1 MNLIQKLTEE
11 AKAAPARRVAMPE
24 CEAVKTLQ
32 AARRVAEMRVQLQTA
47 MPGDENGG
55 EDEGDK
61 PHLKLV

>member
-32 AARRVAEMRVQLQTA
+32 AARRVADEILAFQT
-47 MPGDENGG
+47 EQT
-55 EDEGDK
+55 
-61 PHLKLV
+61 L

>member
-32 AARRVAEMRVQLQTA
+32 AARRVADDGIGHTGAGLPR
-47 MPGDENGG
+47 
-55 EDEGDK
+55 
-61 PHLKLV
+61 